1 MVVGKETVRRC
12 PSGDS
17 PSPPK
22 SMKAAWL
29 KGTSAAEVGQR
40 TAPSEVEGVEEKL
53 TVAELKPQR
62 EHEEKYWGCWCG
74 GLEVGSSQEEGWG
87 SFHWE
92 VEVGRVG

>member
-1 MVVGKETVRRC
+1 MVVGKETVRSC

-22 SMKAAWL
+22 SLKSAWL
-29 KGTSAAEVGQR
+29 QGTSAMEAGKR

-53 TVAELKPQR
+53 TAAELELQR
-62 EHEEKYWGCWCG
+62 ECGEKYWGCWCG
-74 GLEVGSSQEEGWG
+74 GPEVGSSQEVGWG